1 MCHRLDGYMCG
12 GPPLVNGTCPHHKGL
27 VPADLSASHAF
38 VIFKVWDTCVR
49 SSLFR
54 EGPLFPLPLL
64 EARSGTLV
72 PAPLIQRDRVC
83 GSSLLR
89 AALPCL
95 ELCLR
100 APLPYSARLPVGA
113 PPVLVT
119 PLPSP
124 TSVGYFPT
132 RPVLLKR
139 GSLKPSFWRPSF
151 HSGLSGG
158 GAGLARST
166 FLYRHDHVNF
176 DLH

>member
-1 MCHRLDGYMCG
+1 MFG
-12 GPPLVNGTCPHHKGL
+12 GPPLVNGTCPHRKGL
-27 VPADLSASHAF
+27 VPADLSATHAF
-38 VIFKVWDTCVR
+38 VLFKVGDTCVR

>member
-38 VIFKVWDTCVR
+38 VLFKVWDTCVR

-124 TSVGYFPT
+124 TSVGYFSDAPSPPEK
-132 RPVLLKR
+132 REPEAKLLASLFPLRAKR
-139 GSLKPSFWRPSF
+139 G
-151 HSGLSGG
+151 GG
-158 GAGLARST
+158 GACPA
-166 FLYRHDHVNF
+166 
-176 DLH
+176 DLPL